1 MCEPVSIGMAAV
13 AVVGGVMAAKDKA
26 KGEGNAEDAQRRTAQ
41 EQVKQTNMANAN
53 LQLTAQDRGDEARA
67 QLAEVNMQ
75 ALKNRGTI
83 NAAIGESGLSGN
95 SMKRVANSVENEAS
109 QQRMAITDNYKR
121 DYGSIFANQIANTEN
136 TKSALRGQ
144 AQVIKTSG
152 LSHAL
157 GIVSAGGQGYAQG
170 AALKGQLNNNKVTG
184 ESTGTAQGGNK
195 NG

>member
-13 AVVGGVMAAKDKA
+13 AVVGGAMAAKDKA
-26 KGEGNAEDAQRRTAQ
+26 KGEGAAEDAQRRTAR

-53 LQLTAQDRGDEARA
+53 LQLTAQDRQEEARA

-75 ALKNRGTI
+75 ALKNKGTVA
-83 NAAIGESGLSGN
+83 AAIGESGLSGN
-95 SMKRVANSVENEAS
+95 SMKRIANSVEVEAS
-109 QQRMAITDNYKR
+109 QQKMAITDNYKR
-121 DYGSIFANQIANTEN
+121 DYSSIFANQIANTEN

-157 GIVSAGGQGYAQG
+157 GIVSAGSNGYSAG
-170 AALKGQLNNNKVTG
+170 ASLKGQMNSNKATG
-184 ESTGTAQGGNK
+184 QSNGTAKGGT
-195 NG
+195 

>member
-13 AVVGGVMAAKDKA
+13 AVVGGAMAAKDKA
-26 KGEGNAEDAQRRTAQ
+26 KGEGNAEDAQRRTAR

-53 LQLTAQDRGDEARA
+53 LQLTAQDRQEEARA

-75 ALKNRGTI
+75 ALKNKGTVA
-83 NAAIGESGLSGN
+83 AAIGESMLSGN
-95 SMKRVANSVENEAS
+95 SIKRIANSVDVEAS
-109 QQRMAITDNYKR
+109 QQKMAITDNYKR
-121 DYGSIFANQIANTEN
+121 DYSSIFANQIANTEN

-157 GIVSAGGQGYAQG
+157 GIVSAGANGYAAG
-170 AALKGQLNNNKVTG
+170 SSLKGQMNANKATG
-184 ESTGTAQGGNK
+184 QSNGTAKGGT
-195 NG
+195 

>member
-1 MCEPVSIGMAAV
+1 MCEPVSIAMAAV

-26 KGEGNAEDAQRRTAQ
+26 KGEGNAEDAQRRTAR

-53 LQLTAQDRGDEARA
+53 LQLTAMDRQEEARA

-75 ALKNRGTI
+75 ALKNKGTI
-83 NAAIGESGLSGN
+83 RTAIGESMMSGN
-95 SMKRVANSVENEAS
+95 SMKRVANSVDNEAS
-109 QQRMAITDNYKR
+109 QQRMSITDNYKR
-121 DYGSIFANQIANTEN
+121 DYQSIFANQIANTEN

-157 GIVSAGGQGYAQG
+157 GIVSSGANGYQQG
-170 AALKGQLNNNKVTG
+170 AAMRGSTTKSTG
-184 ESTGTAQGGNK
+184 DSTGTAQGGVK